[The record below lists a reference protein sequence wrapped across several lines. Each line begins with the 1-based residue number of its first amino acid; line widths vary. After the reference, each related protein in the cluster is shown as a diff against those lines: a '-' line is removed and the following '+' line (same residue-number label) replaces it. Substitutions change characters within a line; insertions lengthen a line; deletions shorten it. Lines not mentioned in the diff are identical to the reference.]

1 MWIAAVALIVGGIA
15 IVAAGAMARAGMLTR
30 QSWIGI
36 RTRTTMASD
45 EAWYAAHAAGATW
58 VMIGGVL
65 MAAGGVVT
73 LFTESEDTAGI
84 VALVTVA
91 LALVPIA
98 IGGFKGQGA
107 ARQAS

>member
-15 IVAAGAMARAGMLTR
+15 IVAAGAMARAGMLSR
-30 QSWIGI
+30 QSWVGI

-45 EAWYAAHAAGATW
+45 DAWYAAQDAGATW

-84 VALVTVA
+84 VALVTAAVA
-91 LALVPIA
+91 LLPIA
-98 IGGFKGQGA
+98 VGGFRGQAA
-107 ARQAS
+107 ARRVS

>member
-15 IVAAGAMARAGMLTR
+15 IVGAGAMARAGMLSR
-30 QSWIGI
+30 QSWVGI
-36 RTRTTMASD
+36 RTTTTMASD
-45 EAWYAAHAAGATW
+45 DAWYAAHAAGATW

-65 MAAGGVVT
+65 MAAGGLVT

-91 LALVPIA
+91 IALVPIA
-98 IGGFKGQGA
+98 VGGVLEQAA
-107 ARQAS
+107 ARRIS